1 MRMSFNNTN
10 RKDREMKRT
19 FIGFLVVGLLCCGGA
34 ARVSAADLSAV
45 NAEDLIKI
53 VDEMTPEQ
61 AYEFQNKLDASGFKP
76 IPKGFFSRLAFDV
89 SGGVSKFDRVDLS
102 GITLSAGPLKVDEV
116 DGQRVGV
123 AWKYFDDML
132 RVGFSGAKWHAEDSF
147 LSDGKY
153 SRAELKAT
161 DFTITVAGQWIRTR
175 NFQLWT
181 KLGAGVGAVDLDTV
195 DTPANSGSTVRKLNA
210 EFPVL
215 DVEVGMAWRFNPI
228 ISVGLSGGYRFSDE
242 VNFEEGGKEIGAKID
257 PSGYTARVGLNVNF

>member
-1 MRMSFNNTN
+1 MSLIKTN
-10 RKDREMKRT
+10 GKDREMKKT

-34 ARVSAADLSAV
+34 ASVSAADSSAV

-61 AYEFQNKLDASGFKP
+61 AYEFQNKLEASSFKP
-76 IPKGFFSRLAFDV
+76 LPKGFFSRMTVEA

-102 GITLSAGPLKVDEV
+102 GITLSAGSLKVDEV
-116 DGQRVGV
+116 GGQRVGV
-123 AWKYFDDML
+123 AWKFFDDVL
-132 RVGFSGAKWHAEDSF
+132 RVGFSGAEWHAEDSL

-161 DFTITVAGQWIRTR
+161 DFTITVAGQCNRSK
-175 NFQLWT
+175 NLLLWT
-181 KLGAGVGAVDLDTV
+181 RLGAGVGAVDLDIV
-195 DTPANSGSTVRKLNA
+195 DTPADSGSTVRKLNA

-215 DVEVGMAWRFNPI
+215 DVEIGAAWKFNPI
-228 ISVGLSGGYRFSDE
+228 FSLGLTGGYRFSDE

-257 PSGYTARVGLNVNF
+257 PSGFTAWFGVNVNF